1 MPNLPSGTVTFLFT
15 DIEGSTALWERDRQ
29 AMADAV
35 ERHLVLLRAAIE
47 AHDGALF
54 KVVGDAVQAAFPT
67 APDAVGAV
75 LDGQRALHSQ
85 SWPESIGPVR
95 VRMALHTAAATP
107 QEGDYLAAGL
117 NRLSRLLAAA
127 HGGQVLLSLATQDL
141 ARDALPPGAGLRD
154 LGEHPLRDL
163 YRPERVFQLLHPELP
178 ADFPP
183 IRTLATR
190 PNNLPLQP
198 TAFLGREEQVARV
211 VDLLCRDGVRLLTI
225 TGPGGVGKTRLALQA
240 AADRLEDF
248 PDGVW
253 FVDISS
259 LTDPSLV
266 PSAIAGV
273 LGVRGEGSDVVDRLT
288 SALGDQR
295 VLLVLDNFE
304 RVLDATQVVSALLAK
319 VPNLKVLATSRTPL
333 HAYGE
338 REYPLAP
345 LPLPDPTQ
353 LPPIASLSQYE
364 AVRLFIER
372 AQAVKPDFV
381 VTNANAPA
389 VAEICSR
396 LDGLPL
402 AIELAAAF
410 VKMLPPQALL
420 KRLEKRLPLLTG
432 GARTLPA
439 RQQTMRDAIAWS
451 HDLLTADEQTL
462 FRRLAVFSGG
472 CTLEAAEAIVDP
484 QGTLDVFGGI
494 ASLIDKSLLRQEEG
508 VEGEPR
514 FRMLETVREYGL
526 ERLEAAGDEAG
537 SIRQGH
543 AAYFAKLAINARADL
558 SAGVPATVRCMQA
571 EDANLRAM
579 VTYLL
584 ESGDA
589 EMVLRVA
596 GGSLSEYWAAVG
608 GDVRVV
614 RDWLGRALQH
624 GGGASAEAR
633 AWGLF
638 GIWMV
643 TSQQGDLAEAKRA
656 VTEELELALAL
667 NHPLLTV
674 KSRQHLSILA
684 AREGR
689 VEDAV
694 ALASEALRLART
706 LTDRDEPGWSLCVLA
721 SVQSLRG
728 DVEAAKTALEEAV
741 QSFQS
746 VGGGWSQAEAL
757 TMLAEAVRSK
767 GAYDQALHHHAT
779 ALQLRRD
786 FGQPGLAYIN
796 LVGLATIAGAIGYFE
811 AAATLL
817 GAEDSYRRFI
827 GHTDQW
833 SWVIPREQEQ
843 QALREQVGDA
853 RFNELWEAGKALSTE
868 QAIAMALDLAD
879 EWADQAGGRI
889 QHAR

>member
-1 MPNLPSGTVTFLFT
+1 MPDLPSGTVTFLFT
-15 DIEGSTALWERDRQ
+15 DIEGSTALWERDRA
-29 AMADAV
+29 AMREAV
-35 ERHLVLLRAAIE
+35 VRQLAILQSLIT
-47 AHDGALF
+47 AHHGVVF
-54 KVVGDAVQAAFPT
+54 KVIGDAVQAAFPT
-67 APDAVGAV
+67 APDAVAAA
-75 LDGQRALHSQ
+75 LDAQRALVREG
-85 SWPESIGPVR
+85 WAESVGPLR
-95 VRMALHTAAATP
+95 VRMALHTAAVTP
-107 QEGDYLAAGL
+107 QDGDYLAPGL

-141 ARDALPPGAGLRD
+141 ARDTLPAGASLRD

-163 YRPERVFQLLHPELP
+163 YRSERVFQLLHPDLP
-178 ADFPP
+178 ADFPS

-198 TAFLGREEQVARV
+198 TPFLGREDQVAQV
-211 VDLLCRDGVRLLTI
+211 VDLLSRDDVRLLTI

-253 FVDISS
+253 FVDLSTLS
-259 LTDPSLV
+259 DPALV

-273 LGVRGEGSDVVDRLT
+273 LGVRGEGSDLVDRLT
-288 SALGDQR
+288 SVMSGQH
-295 VLLVLDNFE
+295 LLVVLDNVE
-304 RVLDATQVVSALLAK
+304 RVIDATHLVSGLLAK
-319 VPNLKVLATSRTPL
+319 VPGLKVLATSRTPL

-345 LPLPDPTQ
+345 LPLPDPTH
-353 LPPIASLSQYE
+353 LPPIESLSQYE

-372 AQAVKPDFV
+372 AQAVKPDFA

-410 VKMLPPQALL
+410 VKMLPPHALL

-432 GARTLPA
+432 GARTLPV

-451 HDLLTADEQTL
+451 HDLLTAEDQTL

-472 CTLEAAEAIVDP
+472 CTLEAAEAVVDP
-484 QGTLDVFGGI
+484 EGTLDVFGGI

-508 VEGEPR
+508 IEGEPR

-537 SIRQGH
+537 TIRQDH
-543 AAYFAKLAINARADL
+543 AAYFAKLAIDARADL
-558 SAGVPATVRCMQA
+558 SAGVPATVRSMHA

-589 EMVLRVA
+589 ETALRVV
-596 GGSLSEYWAAVG
+596 GGSLSEYWGTVG
-608 GDVRVV
+608 GEVSVV
-614 RDWLGRALQH
+614 RDWLGRAFQH
-624 GGGASAEAR
+624 GAGVSAEAR

-643 TSQQGDLAEAKRA
+643 VTIQQGDLAEATRA
-656 VTEELELALAL
+656 ATEELELALAL

-674 KSRQHLSILA
+674 KSRQHLSMLA
-684 AREGR
+684 ASEGR
-689 VEDAV
+689 MEDAV
-694 ALASEALRLART
+694 ALANEALRLART
-706 LTDRDEPGWSLCVLA
+706 LTDRDEPGWSLCILA
-721 SVQSLRG
+721 NVQSLRG
-728 DVEAAKTALEEAV
+728 DEEAAKTALEEAV
-741 QSFQS
+741 QTFRT
-746 VGGGWSQAEAL
+746 VGGVSSEAEAL
-757 TMLAEAVRSK
+757 TMLAEAVRSI

-786 FGQPGLAYIN
+786 LGQPGEVYTN
-796 LVGLATIAGAIGYFE
+796 LVGLANIARALGHFE

-827 GHTDQW
+827 GHSGEWTW
-833 SWVIPREQEQ
+833 TIPREQEQ
-843 QALREQVGDA
+843 QALRAQLGDA
-853 RFNELWEAGKALSTE
+853 RFSELWEAGKALSTE
-868 QAIAMALDLAD
+868 QAIAMALDT
-879 EWADQAGGRI
+879 G
-889 QHAR
+889 